1 MSRPIRINLPHS
13 LYHVMSRTNTGD
25 LCFTSDRNFKRF
37 FKYLDKYCRIFEF
50 KVHAYCLMPN
60 HFHLLLESGS
70 MPELSEFMRRLL
82 TAYTLYYNKYDR
94 RHGHLFQGRF
104 KSYLVDKVEYLL
116 AVSRYIHLNPVKESD
131 LAYAQNYKGSSL
143 RHYINGS
150 EPDFLKTNEIL
161 SWFDGDRKAYA
172 KFVREGLNED
182 TKPEIL
188 QQKFIGGKKFVTR
201 INKRLKLMKQSGSRS
216 TEALAKIKNVNHEL
230 NEKQSEKILKETARY
245 FEVTPSDIVKKRP
258 RSRASK
264 KAKTVL
270 VILLRDHV
278 AWTNDQVAHFTGLKN
293 QNSIPY
299 HLRKVKEKDIER
311 AIIILED
318 RLNLN

>member
-13 LYHVMSRTNTGD
+13 LYHVMSRTNSGD
-25 LCFTSDRNFKRF
+25 LCFTSNRNFERF

-60 HFHLLLESGS
+60 HFHLLLESGAI
-70 MPELSEFMRRLL
+70 PELSEFMRRLL
-82 TAYTLYYNKYDR
+82 TAYTLYYNKYAR

-116 AVSRYIHLNPVKESD
+116 AVSRYIHLNPAKESD
-131 LAYAQNYKGSSL
+131 LTYAQNYKGSSL
-143 RHYINGS
+143 RHYINGA
-150 EPDFLKTNEIL
+150 EPAFLKTSEIL
-161 SWFDGDRKAYA
+161 SWFDGDRKVHV

-188 QQKFIGGKKFVTR
+188 QQKFIGGKQFVHR

-216 TEALAKIKNVNHEL
+216 SEALAKIRNVNDEI
-230 NEKQSEKILKETARY
+230 NEKQAGKILEETARY
-245 FEVTPSDIVKKRP
+245 FEVKPSDMVKKRP
-258 RSRASK
+258 KKQASK
-264 KAKTVL
+264 RARSVL

-278 AWTNDQVAHFTGLKN
+278 AWTNDEVAQFTGLKN

-299 HLRKVKEKDIER
+299 HLRKVEEKDIEK